1 MIAVLFRRPLMHI
14 GLGILIGLLI
24 ADQISEGQM
33 VRVIALY
40 GCVVIATAALATL
53 VPVLRALR
61 IQPLDALRTE

>member
-33 VRVIALY
+33 VRVIAIY
-40 GCVVIATAALATL
+40 GCGVVGVAALATL
-53 VPVLRALR
+53 GPASRALR
-61 IQPLDALRTE
+61 IQPLDALRAE